1 MTPTFYTYFSL
12 LQKTLAAFN
21 ERCDCQ
27 GTKVNIKFKQSLST
41 DSDGNYDQWIAK
53 FISKTFGNQQFSGS
67 AEKVSE
73 LVTLYIKPLIQQ
85 ILEAC
90 IANQDEWYNDK
101 PEVKKELFDLQMKFT
116 ELNGSS

>member
-1 MTPTFYTYFSL
+1 MTPKFYSYFEL
-12 LQKTLAAFN
+12 LRKTLEVFN
-21 ERCDCQ
+21 ARCDCQ
-27 GTKVNIKFKQSLST
+27 GTKVNIKFKHSLTT
-41 DSDGNYDQWIAK
+41 DSDGDYDRWTAK

-85 ILEAC
+85 ILEAS

-101 PEVKKELFDLQMKFT
+101 PEVKKELYDLQMQVTGLGK
-116 ELNGSS
+116 LL